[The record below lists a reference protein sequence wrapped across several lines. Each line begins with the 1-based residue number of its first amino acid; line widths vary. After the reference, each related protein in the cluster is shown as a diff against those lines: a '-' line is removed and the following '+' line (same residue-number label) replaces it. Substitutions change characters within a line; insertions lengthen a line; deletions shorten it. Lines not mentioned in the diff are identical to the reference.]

1 MRFLDPAIDV
11 GIKGARGFAQ
21 YSAVYELRA
30 DVLMRLDLRDLFGF
44 VALKPGEETTVAVA
58 LPGVPLNADIKNLK
72 AKIEI
77 RPGDD
82 DEKGSLKQTST
93 VQQGSDAAQTYNVN
107 IEVPALPRNLSLRL
121 DGGEVFWTS
130 SSATVAGIYDLPDFI
145 EQTNSYLDKLPAGST
160 KVDLVFLVKSDGPG
174 KVKITVEEDSLHYSA
189 IQTQAWPNPLDDT
202 VRLDRNLELDFG
214 NIERVP
220 LDALATGDRRRLSLT
235 RVNADIGGQFGEER
249 LFTSVATHSGE
260 EFATISNDYSLA
272 QAFELTESIVSTNKP
287 LHAAGVSALFQVDE
301 KLELYV
307 EIQEDSGGFPSAKPP
322 LAKSNVTL
330 VADREQQVSQ
340 WNFASFEQPVD
351 LKLDTPYWIV
361 FKGIQGKALLAL
373 GEPSEDYLGR
383 VVVNRGGQLWKSINR
398 KNPTGTAALAR
409 LVYLPEID
417 NQLAAIEIGIE
428 GAMSLERLTPS
439 QAAQTISL
447 KPQGASGTE
456 PVIIIKS
463 HARGTLTIA
472 NVIQEYEL
480 S

>member
-1 MRFLDPAIDV
+1 MKVLEPAIGVD
-11 GIKGARGFAQ
+11 IKGARGFAA
-21 YSAVYELRA
+21 YSGVYELRSA
-30 DVLMRLDLRDLFGF
+30 VLQGIDLSALFGF
-44 VALKPGEETTVAVA
+44 VALKPGEETTVAVS

-77 RPGDD
+77 QPGDEA
-82 DEKGSLKQTST
+82 EKGSITQTST
-93 VQQGSDAAQTYNVN
+93 VQRGSDEGQTYNVN

-121 DGGEVFWTS
+121 DGGEAFWTS
-130 SSATVAGIYDLPDFI
+130 SSATVAGTYDLPDFI
-145 EQTNSYLDKLPAGST
+145 EQANSFLDKLPAGST
-160 KVDLVFLVKSDGPG
+160 KVDLVFLIKSDGPG
-174 KVKITVEEDSLHYSA
+174 QVKITVDEGSLRYST
-189 IQTQAWPNPLDDT
+189 IQTQTWPNPLDDT

-214 NIERVP
+214 KIERVP
-220 LDALATGDRRRLSLT
+220 LDALAGERGRLSLA
-235 RVNADIGGQFGEER
+235 RISADVGGQFGAER
-249 LFTSVATHSGE
+249 LFTNVATHSGK

-272 QAFELTESIVSTNKP
+272 QAFGLTEAIVSTNKP
-287 LHAAGVSALFQVDE
+287 LHAAGVAGLFQVDD

-307 EIQEDSGGFPSAKPP
+307 EIQEDSSGFPSAKPP
-322 LAKSNVTL
+322 LAKSNLTL
-330 VADREQQVSQ
+330 VADREHQVSQ
-340 WNFASFEQPVD
+340 WSFAGFEQPID
-351 LKLDTPYWIV
+351 LKLDTPYWMV

-373 GEPSEDYLGR
+373 GQASEDYLGR

-398 KNPTGTAALAR
+398 RNPTGTAALAR

-428 GAMSLERLTPS
+428 GVTSPERLTPGE
-439 QAAQTISL
+439 AQSISL
-447 KPQGASGTE
+447 KPTGASSTA

>member
-1 MRFLDPAIDV
+1 MRFLEPAIDV
-11 GIKGARGFAQ
+11 GIKGTRGFAL
-21 YSAVYELRA
+21 STVY
-30 DVLMRLDLRDLFGF
+30 DLRSEVLLAVDLHDLFGY
-44 VALKPGEETTVAVA
+44 VSLKPGEETKVAVT
-58 LPGVPLNADIKNLK
+58 LPGVPPNADIKNLK
-72 AKIEI
+72 ARIAVL
-77 RPGDD
+77 PGDD
-82 DEKGSLKQTST
+82 AEKGSLKQTST
-93 VQQGSDAAQTYNVN
+93 VQQGSGAALTYNVD

-130 SSATVAGIYDLPDFI
+130 SSATVAGNYDLPDFI
-145 EQTNSYLDKLPAGST
+145 AQANSYLDKLPAGST

-174 KVKITVEEDSLHYSA
+174 KVKITVEENSLRYSA
-189 IQTQAWPNPLDDT
+189 IQTQAWSNPLDDT

-214 NIERVP
+214 NIERVQ
-220 LDALATGDRRRLSLT
+220 LDPLATGNRGGLALA
-235 RVNADIGGQFGEER
+235 RVNADVAGQFGEER

-287 LHAAGVSALFQVDE
+287 LHAAGVAGLFQVDE

-322 LAKSNVTL
+322 LAKSNLTL
-330 VADREQQVSQ
+330 VADRDDHVSQ
-340 WNFASFEQPVD
+340 WSFASFEHPVD
-351 LKLDTPYWIV
+351 LKLNAPYWIV

-398 KNPTGTAALAR
+398 KNPTGTSALAR

-428 GAMSLERLTPS
+428 GATSLERLTPS
-439 QAAQTISL
+439 QAAQTISFR
-447 KPQGASGTE
+447 PRGASRTE

-472 NVIQEYEL
+472 NVIQEFEP